1 MRLSMPPFDSSGTT
15 LVLQLAFGT
24 IERQL
29 PAVTTGSLPG
39 YCIISADTVII
50 ATRELSPETSM
61 MMTIWTMVMI
71 RPLDR

>member
-1 MRLSMPPFDSSGTT
+1 MPPFDSSGTT

-29 PAVTTGSLPG
+29 PAVTTGSFPG
-39 YCIISADTVII
+39 YYIISADTVII

-61 MMTIWTMVMI
+61 MTTIWTMVMT
-71 RPLDR
+71 RPLNR